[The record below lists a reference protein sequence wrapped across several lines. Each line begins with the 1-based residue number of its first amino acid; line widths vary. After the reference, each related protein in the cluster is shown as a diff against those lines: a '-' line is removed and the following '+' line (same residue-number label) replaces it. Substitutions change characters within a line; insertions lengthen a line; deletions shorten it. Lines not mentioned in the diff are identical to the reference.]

1 MSAIANLLTGQ
12 GVDEYFTRTDTLGM
26 RTLLAD
32 ASGSTLALTDPG
44 GNLLAQ
50 YTYEP
55 FGNTTVTGS
64 AFSPYQYTA
73 RENDGTGLYYYRARF
88 YSPSLQRFISE
99 DPIGFGGGTNLYAFV
114 GNSPLNFADPYGLL
128 QVCCRPAIIHTQWF
142 YNIACHCFLKL
153 SNGNTLGGYNDGLP
167 DPTGS
172 LNPRKNDPSDK
183 KTASCQDTP
192 PSKCDE
198 PRTLKAFGDL
208 PQDLAY
214 GLPVYGP
221 GGIEDLANTSNTVAA
236 QILKNAGIPYR
247 FPSCAVG
254 ANQPLVP
261 IPYWPIRTFKQVF
274 RTQVR

>member
-99 DPIGFGGGTNLYAFV
+99 DPIGFRGGTNLFAYVA
-114 GNSPLNFADPYGLL
+114 NTPLNFTDPYGLL
-128 QVCCRPAIIHTQWF
+128 QVCCRLARIPIARQRG
-142 YNIACHCFLKL
+142 ACHCFLLL
-153 SNGNTLGGYNDGLP
+153 SDGQTLGGYYGFPMRLV
-167 DPTGS
+167 
-172 LNPRKNDPSDK
+172 PRKN
-183 KTASCQDTP
+183 Q
-192 PSKCDE
+192 
-198 PRTLKAFGDL
+198 KADL
-208 PQDLAY
+208 WR
-214 GLPVYGP
+214 V
-221 GGIEDLANTSNTVAA
+221 
-236 QILKNAGIPYR
+236 
-247 FPSCAVG
+247 
-254 ANQPLVP
+254 
-261 IPYWPIRTFKQVF
+261 
-274 RTQVR
+274 VRKDG